1 MVYHDPHPLPPRPD
15 VARIVANYLTEF
27 HTEHTFLDPG
37 RLSDLF
43 SNLYGEPDPHPAQAS
58 QRASKEDLFQANMIL
73 ALGSIGLYRSGTLD
87 LDPFGFFTAA
97 LEASPPFGFSFGSV
111 QDIENVLLI
120 AHFGVF
126 YNIGEYYLGYRLV
139 NLLILCTR
147 LLYMGAKPRL
157 HQNVH

>member
-15 VARIVANYLTEF
+15 AARILANYLVNF
-27 HTEHTFLDPG
+27 HTEHTFLDPC

-43 SNLYGEPDPHPAQAS
+43 SRLYGELSSGPAQAS
-58 QRASKEDLFQANMIL
+58 QRTSKEDLFQANMVL

-97 LEASPPFGFSFGSV
+97 LETSPPFGFSFGSV

-126 YNIGEYYLGYRLV
+126 YNIGVYYLGYRLV
-139 NLLILCTR
+139 TSLIFCTR
-147 LLYMGAKPRL
+147 LLHMGAEPRL
-157 HQNVH
+157 YQNVH